1 MTNELQLFN
10 IIRYFPWD
18 ILPRA
23 TPLSI
28 SFKVENLKFYLKSP
42 GSWKLAIK
50 PIVRYAWWT
59 AECYTKSCPPR
70 VVALEFVRSHPLED

>member
-10 IIRYFPWD
+10 IIRYLPWD

-42 GSWKLAIK
+42 DSWKLAIK
-50 PIVRYAWWT
+50 PIVRYA
-59 AECYTKSCPPR
+59 
-70 VVALEFVRSHPLED
+70 